1 MSLYLSGKLH
11 HLLITGRL
19 QSIYYRQ
26 SQFSFNHI
34 ITSRFTYLLGIII
47 IKDII
52 TDLEDDAQVLSETL
66 CLFNLQF
73 RSIGR
78 HRSDTG
84 ASLKESS
91 RFLLNHLIINI
102 FRYLFITDTVELK
115 NLTIRQDTSQL
126 SKITYDFF

>member
-26 SQFSFNHI
+26 SKFSFNHI

-66 CLFNLQF
+66 RLFNLQF
-73 RSIGR
+73 
-78 HRSDTG
+78 
-84 ASLKESS
+84 
-91 RFLLNHLIINI
+91 
-102 FRYLFITDTVELK
+102 
-115 NLTIRQDTSQL
+115 
-126 SKITYDFF
+126 